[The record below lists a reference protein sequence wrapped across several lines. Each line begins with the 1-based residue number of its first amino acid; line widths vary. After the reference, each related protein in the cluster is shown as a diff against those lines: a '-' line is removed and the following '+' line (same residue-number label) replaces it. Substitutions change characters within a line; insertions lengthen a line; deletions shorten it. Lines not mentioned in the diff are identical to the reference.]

1 MNQYL
6 IPANSKKGQL
16 LFNVFKPI
24 DLGIVL
30 VGAAITLL
38 LMFAISGDSILVL
51 FIKLLPISICL
62 LLVLPVANY
71 HNVRVLLTE
80 MLIYYSNRRWYRW
93 KGWCAS
99 YGNDEP
105 KK

>member
-16 LFNVFKPI
+16 LFNVFRPI

-30 VGAAITLL
+30 IGAAITLI
-38 LMFAISGDSILVL
+38 LMFALPGDQIWVI
-51 FIKLLPISICL
+51 FIKLLPIGFCL
-62 LLVLPVANY
+62 LLVLPIANY
-71 HNVRVLLTE
+71 HNVLVFLQEVLLFYT
-80 MLIYYSNRRWYRW
+80 SRRWYKW

-99 YGNDEP
+99 YDDGT
-105 KK
+105 K